1 MKKALLL
8 FVLITA
14 FVGAKA
20 QDEERKQL
28 PPDLNMLKE
37 FYTLYMAPYFDGT
50 QPTDMDRK
58 QSQVRRYYTTPR
70 AQKRYLEL
78 MQAATTD
85 NDAFIK
91 APGVN
96 KEAIQSLEFAKVPNQ
111 AGRYKVTYN
120 DTGEKATIELTL
132 INDKGEWKIDY
143 LY

>member
-20 QDEERKQL
+20 QDDERKQL

-37 FYTLYMAPYFDGT
+37 FYTLYMAPYFDGS
-50 QPTDMDRK
+50 QPTDIDRK
-58 QSQVRRYYTTPR
+58 QSQVRRTYCTPR
-70 AQKRYLEL
+70 AQERYLQL
-78 MQAATTD
+78 MQKATTPD
-85 NDAFIK
+85 DAFIK

-96 KEAIQSLEFAKVPNQ
+96 REAVQSLEFAKVPNQ
-111 AGRYKVTYN
+111 PGRYKVTYQEL
-120 DTGEKATIELTL
+120 EKVTIELAL
-132 INDKGEWKIDY
+132 INAKGEWKIDY

>member
-37 FYTLYMAPYFDGT
+37 FYTLYMAPYFDGS
-50 QPTDMDRK
+50 QPTDIDRK

-78 MQAATTD
+78 MQAATTPD
-85 NDAFIK
+85 DAFIK

-96 KEAIQSLEFAKVPNQ
+96 KEAVQSLEFAKVPNQ
-111 AGRYKVTYN
+111 PGRYKITYQEL
-120 DTGEKATIELTL
+120 EKVTIELAL